1 MFNRLAPEYILR
13 KTDYNSHCDIYSF
26 GRYKFIKWLLFQL
39 LIELTVL
46 CILFQLNEGIILYEI
61 YSRNNPYAGEN
72 PRSVL
77 RKVCDPRIHHRP
89 AAPSTCPKRMSEIM
103 KKCWSSDPLFRP
115 DAKDLD
121 MIFGEMTASDTEPLV
136 DTKPTMRVRTQ
147 VATGDML
154 YKVFPK
160 AVADKLKAGQKVE
173 P

>member
-1 MFNRLAPEYILR
+1 M
-13 KTDYNSHCDIYSF
+13 
-26 GRYKFIKWLLFQL
+26 
-39 LIELTVL
+39 L

-77 RKVCDPRIHHRP
+77 RKVCDPRINHRP

-121 MIFGEMTASDTEPLV
+121 MTFDVLTGRETEPLV
-136 DTKPTMRVRTQ
+136 DSKQNKHVRTQ
-147 VATGDML
+147 VATGDMF

>member
-1 MFNRLAPEYILR
+1 
-13 KTDYNSHCDIYSF
+13 
-26 GRYKFIKWLLFQL
+26 
-39 LIELTVL
+39 
-46 CILFQLNEGIILYEI
+46 
-61 YSRNNPYAGEN
+61 
-72 PRSVL
+72 
-77 RKVCDPRIHHRP
+77 
-89 AAPSTCPKRMSEIM
+89 MSEIM

>member
-1 MFNRLAPEYILR
+1 MLAKFVDDLTRRFSILSFDHNYRMAPEYLLQ
-13 KTDYNSHCDIYSF
+13 KTDYTTHCDIYSF
-26 GRYKFIKWLLFQL
+26 
-39 LIELTVL
+39 
-46 CILFQLNEGIILYEI
+46 GIILYEI
-61 YSRNNPYAGEN
+61 YSRNTPYAGES

-77 RKVCDPRIHHRP
+77 RKVCDPRINHRP
-89 AAPSTCPKRMSEIM
+89 PVPSTCPKRMSEIM

-115 DAKDLD
+115 EAKDLD
-121 MIFGEMTASDTEPLV
+121 MIFGEMTSSDTEPV
-136 DTKPTMRVRTQ
+136 IEGVKTRMRTE